1 MAHRI
6 AVRGPGA
13 VGHAPDAAAAESAAS
28 LSAKTYAGRPPSTQ
42 GEQHDPETSPGCL
55 GAPSAL

>member
-6 AVRGPGA
+6 AVPGPGA

-28 LSAKTYAGRPPSTQ
+28 LSAKTYADGRRRRKASSTIRRRVPDAS
-42 GEQHDPETSPGCL
+42 ERHPH
-55 GAPSAL
+55 